1 MAAVEA
7 KVELDPR
14 AARAPH
20 LITTAP
26 PVEYE
31 VVVPTY
37 RRWLSTQEVT
47 RKKRFQTSSRPFI
60 LEHTLAFLSREGVP
74 KQKVTLF
81 VANEEEEQEY
91 RKAIQESEWAE
102 VRIQVSLPGIR
113 DSRNFIYKFFPAGTY
128 VVSLDDDMEGIQWKI
143 REGSKISACMELL
156 PPGAFIKIIYDAYQR
171 MQDVGGYLWGLST
184 CQNPHFISL
193 DDVSTRNGLVN
204 GYLHGFICRPDA
216 AHDLLRRLP
225 DAVEDAEF
233 SVRHFAKDR
242 VVLRYR
248 MYAGMTSP
256 YSNGG
261 GLQSKFNARAG
272 DVRKTEEWYGAQQL
286 HQLFPTL
293 IAAPS
298 NGDSQRYH
306 ATEVRFIS
314 QTGDGIKSRR
324 AAVRRFQGLCR
335 FVLPQLKGNKKK
347 SDRGKSALAK
357 VKAFAMK
364 KPMQPAQSSSKR
376 MLHGK
381 SGEVAKVEGPL
392 ALLPEDQLRFVANPK
407 QRGTE
412 AHRRYAKYSRAKKVK
427 DLAGLGCKPVDRLFD
442 LKAGYLKVVDL
453 DTRPVSSECVVEEV
467 EVPKVSVGK
476 GRPVPVRLAEA
487 TGKHAGLHL
496 SREALAPLQQRCPA
510 LQGSWA
516 KFAAKLGPLSEVSL
530 PCFRILLHWA
540 KTSRLVFSHQRAQ
553 EVLKALQSLGADA
566 KRLSEWMAKQQ
577 LKFNAFEPTTPVE
590 ASGSILAKQE
600 EPAGCPGK
608 RSRGKPVKKSAKPAV
623 GKGQAPCAKLQ
634 KRRLAQCTVKDTC
647 KPLPFFRKKHSSAN
661 TQDEPSAEMQA
672 ETQPASSN
680 LPVDKQHA
688 DWQHEPAETRTQ
700 PMQPVAATVQSA
712 MAEKK
717 QAELQST
724 AQTPEETQ
732 QAQLADTLAAE
743 AQSEGQSAERQPA
756 EAQAMKPPAET
767 QQAQLADTLAAEAQS
782 EAQSAERQ
790 PAEAQAMKPPA
801 EIQQAQ
807 LADTLAAEAQSEG
820 STMAAGEQA
829 AERQPADR
837 QPVQKQAAQSPPS
850 TPDRSVGQVIP
861 ALDTPPAPQT
871 PAGKLDA
878 ADCKPKAGDDV
889 TIVLGNERHRQKNL
903 RSMFTRRTGG

>member
-1 MAAVEA
+1 MEPTTLPMSCTEGCDKVVIKKTFIELEGDATPTSLPASYNSDSVIWARFQREVSPEETPEEMPEESQDADASSLASDDFDNPRDQPHMTTLDEKERASQHSISTTASDTDTPREGMLPRLDFSSEALDAAQARAVSAASEALEAAGIASDRQALDQLLSQMTSAPRPVELLPALQPCGKQGQTTVMLRNLPNNYSRAMVCVLMDKEGFAGKYDFLYLPIDFRSKASLGYAFVNLVDENEVQKFWQCFDGFTKWVLPSAKVCSVSWSGPHQGQEAHVERYRDSPIMHSSVPDEFKPVIFQAGTGLRVDFPPPKKKLRA

-392 ALLPEDQLRFVANPK
+392 ALLPEVPPP
-407 QRGTE
+407 GWIHSE
-412 AHRRYAKYSRAKKVK
+412 
-427 DLAGLGCKPVDRLFD
+427 
-442 LKAGYLKVVDL
+442 
-453 DTRPVSSECVVEEV
+453 SS
-467 EVPKVSVGK
+467 P
-476 GRPVPVRLAEA
+476 
-487 TGKHAGLHL
+487 
-496 SREALAPLQQRCPA
+496 
-510 LQGSWA
+510 
-516 KFAAKLGPLSEVSL
+516 AKLWSQAFGPSRVFLARTSYALWQILSS
-530 PCFRILLHWA
+530 
-540 KTSRLVFSHQRAQ
+540 
-553 EVLKALQSLGADA
+553 GA
-566 KRLSEWMAKQQ
+566 
-577 LKFNAFEPTTPVE
+577 
-590 ASGSILAKQE
+590 
-600 EPAGCPGK
+600 
-608 RSRGKPVKKSAKPAV
+608 
-623 GKGQAPCAKLQ
+623 
-634 KRRLAQCTVKDTC
+634 RRRT
-647 KPLPFFRKKHSSAN
+647 
-661 TQDEPSAEMQA
+661 
-672 ETQPASSN
+672 
-680 LPVDKQHA
+680 A
-688 DWQHEPAETRTQ
+688 D
-700 PMQPVAATVQSA
+700 M
-712 MAEKK
+712 
-717 QAELQST
+717 QST
-724 AQTPEETQ
+724 A
-732 QAQLADTLAAE
+732 
-743 AQSEGQSAERQPA
+743 
-756 EAQAMKPPAET
+756 
-767 QQAQLADTLAAEAQS
+767 
-782 EAQSAERQ
+782 
-790 PAEAQAMKPPA
+790 
-801 EIQQAQ
+801 
-807 LADTLAAEAQSEG
+807 
-820 STMAAGEQA
+820 
-829 AERQPADR
+829 
-837 QPVQKQAAQSPPS
+837 V
-850 TPDRSVGQVIP
+850 
-861 ALDTPPAPQT
+861 
-871 PAGKLDA
+871 
-878 ADCKPKAGDDV
+878 
-889 TIVLGNERHRQKNL
+889 
-903 RSMFTRRTGG
+903 RRR